1 MAIKVCAKGYLME
14 QIMTMMDKFFS
25 VKLIKC
31 LPCPCADQG
40 KGDHCEQQEGN
51 ESRESDSDSEV
62 TNVVKYYQ

>member
-14 QIMTMMDKFFS
+14 QIMTTMDNFFS

-31 LPCPCADQG
+31 LPCPCADHG
-40 KGDHCEQQEGN
+40 NGDHYEQQEGN
-51 ESRESDSDSEV
+51 ESRESDSDSEA